1 MLKRL
6 ALLITL
12 SSLMLHAS
20 DLVKIYL
27 NQGLDA
33 VGVAIEKELT
43 QKDFWLSEIGDK
55 NISLGYYDDNVAIV
69 LTNKTDKILRVYSYE
84 DGKIRKDFEQKEIIT
99 GLMGDKKIE
108 GDLKTPVG
116 FYELGRKFNPGDPYY
131 GPFAFATT
139 YPNLLDKV
147 QGKTGGGIWIHGYP
161 LDGSRLD
168 EFKTRGCIALF
179 NNNLEKFAQVVQDKK
194 VFVMTEEKEKI
205 RAKKDQIASLLADLF
220 TWKLAWT
227 NSDTNT
233 YLSFYDEQEFKRFD
247 KMKFEQFASMK
258 KSIFSRK
265 EDKKIKFSDINISP
279 YPNLENETM
288 YRISFYE
295 DYYTKNYQFRGDKIL
310 YVKIDSKG
318 KMKNFSRA
326 INVFNKN

>member
-1 MLKRL
+1 MLKKIL
-6 ALLITL
+6 AFYFICISALG
-12 SSLMLHAS
+12 AS

-43 QKDFWLSEIGDK
+43 NKDFWLDEIGDR
-55 NISLGYYDDNVAIV
+55 NISLGYYNDDVAIV
-69 LTNKTDKILRVYSYE
+69 LTNKTDKILRVYSYS
-84 DGKIRKDFEQKEIIT
+84 DGKIKQDFEQKAIIT
-99 GLMGDKKIE
+99 GLMGDKQVE

-161 LDGSRLD
+161 LDGTRLD

-179 NNNLEKFAQVVQDKK
+179 NENLEEFAKVVQDKK
-194 VFVMTEEKEKI
+194 VFAMTEEKEKV
-205 RAKKDQIASLLADLF
+205 RAKKEDIAALLADLF
-220 TWKLAWT
+220 AWKLAWT
-227 NSDTNT
+227 DSDINT
-233 YLSFYDEQEFKRFD
+233 YLNFYDEKQFKRFD

-279 YPNLENETM
+279 YPNVENETM

-295 DYYTKNYQFRGDKIL
+295 DYYTKNYQFKGDKIVVL
-310 YVKIDSKG
+310 TR
-318 KMKNFSRA
+318 F
-326 INVFNKN
+326 

>member
-1 MLKRL
+1 MLKKIL
-6 ALLITL
+6 AFYFICISALG
-12 SSLMLHAS
+12 AS

-43 QKDFWLSEIGDK
+43 NKDFWLDEIGDR
-55 NISLGYYDDNVAIV
+55 NISLGYYDDDVAIV
-69 LTNKTDKILRVYSYE
+69 LTNKTDKILRVYSYS
-84 DGKIRKDFEQKEIIT
+84 DGKIKQDFEQKAIIT
-99 GLMGDKKIE
+99 GLMGDKQVE

-161 LDGSRLD
+161 LDGTRLD

-179 NNNLEKFAQVVQDKK
+179 NENLEEFAKVVQDKK
-194 VFVMTEEKEKI
+194 VFAMTEEKEKV
-205 RAKKDQIASLLADLF
+205 RAKKEDIAALLADLF
-220 TWKLAWT
+220 AWKLAWT
-227 NSDTNT
+227 DSDINT
-233 YLSFYDEQEFKRFD
+233 YLNFYDEKQFKRFD

-279 YPNLENETM
+279 YPNVENETM
-288 YRISFYE
+288 YRIY
-295 DYYTKNYQFRGDKIL
+295 L
-310 YVKIDSKG
+310 
-318 KMKNFSRA
+318 
-326 INVFNKN
+326 

>member
-1 MLKRL
+1 MLKKIL
-6 ALLITL
+6 AFYFICISALG
-12 SSLMLHAS
+12 AS

-43 QKDFWLSEIGDK
+43 NKDFWLDEIGDR
-55 NISLGYYDDNVAIV
+55 NISLGYYDDDVAIV
-69 LTNKTDKILRVYSYE
+69 LTNKTDKILRVYSYS
-84 DGKIRKDFEQKEIIT
+84 DGKIKQDFEQKAIIT
-99 GLMGDKKIE
+99 GLMGDKQVE

-161 LDGSRLD
+161 LDGTRLD

-179 NNNLEKFAQVVQDKK
+179 NENLEEFAKVVQDKK
-194 VFVMTEEKEKI
+194 VFAMTEEKEKV
-205 RAKKDQIASLLADLF
+205 RAKKEDIAALLADLF
-220 TWKLAWT
+220 AWKLAWT
-227 NSDTNT
+227 DSDINT
-233 YLSFYDEQEFKRFD
+233 YLNFYDEKQFKRFD

-279 YPNLENETM
+279 YPNVENET
-288 YRISFYE
+288 
-295 DYYTKNYQFRGDKIL
+295 
-310 YVKIDSKG
+310 
-318 KMKNFSRA
+318 
-326 INVFNKN
+326 

>member
-1 MLKRL
+1 MLKKIL
-6 ALLITL
+6 AFYFICISALG
-12 SSLMLHAS
+12 AS

-43 QKDFWLSEIGDK
+43 NKDFWLDEIGDR
-55 NISLGYYDDNVAIV
+55 NISLGYYDDDVAIV
-69 LTNKTDKILRVYSYE
+69 LTNKTDKILRVYSYS
-84 DGKIRKDFEQKEIIT
+84 DGKIKQDFEQKAIIT
-99 GLMGDKKIE
+99 GLMGDKQVE

-161 LDGSRLD
+161 LDGTRLD

-179 NNNLEKFAQVVQDKK
+179 NENLEEFAKVVQDKK
-194 VFVMTEEKEKI
+194 VFAMTEEKEKV
-205 RAKKDQIASLLADLF
+205 RAKKEDIAALLSDLF
-220 TWKLAWT
+220 AWKLAWT
-227 NSDTNT
+227 DSDINT
-233 YLSFYDEQEFKRFD
+233 YLNFYDEKQFKRFD

-279 YPNLENETM
+279 YPNVENETM

-295 DYYTKNYQFRGDKIL
+295 DYYTKNYQFKGDKIL

-318 KMKNFSRA
+318 KMKILA
-326 INVFNKN
+326 EQ

>member
-1 MLKRL
+1 MLKKIL
-6 ALLITL
+6 AFYFICISALG
-12 SSLMLHAS
+12 AS

-43 QKDFWLSEIGDK
+43 NKDFWLDEIGDR
-55 NISLGYYDDNVAIV
+55 NISLGYYDDDVAIV
-69 LTNKTDKILRVYSYE
+69 LTNKTDKILRVYSYS
-84 DGKIRKDFEQKEIIT
+84 DGKIKQDFEQKAIIT
-99 GLMGDKKIE
+99 GLMGDKQVE

-161 LDGSRLD
+161 LDGTRLD

-179 NNNLEKFAQVVQDKK
+179 NENLEEFAKVVQDKK
-194 VFVMTEEKEKI
+194 VFAMTEEKEKV
-205 RAKKDQIASLLADLF
+205 RAKKEDIAALLADLF
-220 TWKLAWT
+220 AWKLAWT
-227 NSDTNT
+227 DSDINT
-233 YLSFYDEQEFKRFD
+233 YLNFYDEKQFKRFD

-265 EDKKIKFSDINISP
+265 EDKKIKFLDINISP
-279 YPNLENETM
+279 YPNVENETM

-295 DYYTKNYQFRGDKIL
+295 DYYTKNYQFKGDKIL

-318 KMKNFSRA
+318 KMKILA
-326 INVFNKN
+326 EQ

>member
-6 ALLITL
+6 DLLITL

-318 KMKNFSRA
+318 KMKILA
-326 INVFNKN
+326 EQ

>member
-1 MLKRL
+1 MLKKIL
-6 ALLITL
+6 AFYFICISALG
-12 SSLMLHAS
+12 AS

-43 QKDFWLSEIGDK
+43 NKDFWLDEIGDR
-55 NISLGYYDDNVAIV
+55 NISLGYYDDDVAIV
-69 LTNKTDKILRVYSYE
+69 LTNKTDKILRVYSYS
-84 DGKIRKDFEQKEIIT
+84 DGKIKQDFEQKAIIT
-99 GLMGDKKIE
+99 GLMGDKQVE

-161 LDGSRLD
+161 LDGTRLD

-179 NNNLEKFAQVVQDKK
+179 NENLEEFAKVVQDKK
-194 VFVMTEEKEKI
+194 VFAMTEEKEKV
-205 RAKKDQIASLLADLF
+205 RAKKEDIAALLADLF
-220 TWKLAWT
+220 AWKLAWT
-227 NSDTNT
+227 DSDINT
-233 YLSFYDEQEFKRFD
+233 YLNFYDEKQFKRFD
-247 KMKFEQFASMK
+247 KMKFEQFA
-258 KSIFSRK
+258 SIFSRK

-279 YPNLENETM
+279 YPNVENETM

-295 DYYTKNYQFRGDKIL
+295 DYYTKNYQFKGDKIL

-318 KMKNFSRA
+318 KMKILA
-326 INVFNKN
+326 EQ

>member
-295 DYYTKNYQFRGDKIL
+295 DYYTKNYQ
-310 YVKIDSKG
+310 
-318 KMKNFSRA
+318 
-326 INVFNKN
+326 

>member
-1 MLKRL
+1 MLKKIL
-6 ALLITL
+6 AFYFIYISALG
-12 SSLMLHAS
+12 AS

-43 QKDFWLSEIGDK
+43 NKDFWLDEIGDR
-55 NISLGYYDDNVAIV
+55 NISLGYYNDDVAIV
-69 LTNKTDKILRVYSYE
+69 LTNKTDKILRVYSYS
-84 DGKIRKDFEQKEIIT
+84 DGKIKQDFEQKAIIT
-99 GLMGDKKIE
+99 GLMGDKQVE

-161 LDGSRLD
+161 LDGTRLD

-179 NNNLEKFAQVVQDKK
+179 NENLEEFAKVVQDKK
-194 VFVMTEEKEKI
+194 VFAMTEEKEKV
-205 RAKKDQIASLLADLF
+205 RAKKEDIAALLADLF
-220 TWKLAWT
+220 AWKLAWT
-227 NSDTNT
+227 DSDINT
-233 YLSFYDEQEFKRFD
+233 YLNFYDEKQFKRFD

-279 YPNLENETM
+279 YPNVENETM

-295 DYYTKNYQFRGDKIL
+295 DYYTKNYQFKGDKIL

-318 KMKNFSRA
+318 KMKILA
-326 INVFNKN
+326 EQ

>member
-6 ALLITL
+6 TLLITL

-33 VGVAIEKELT
+33 VGIAIEKELT

-69 LTNKTDKILRVYSYE
+69 LANKTDKILRVYSYE

-227 NSDTNT
+227 NSDINT

-318 KMKNFSRA
+318 KMKILA
-326 INVFNKN
+326 EQ

>member
-6 ALLITL
+6 ALFIAF
-12 SSLMLHAS
+12 SSIMLHAS

-33 VGVAIEKELT
+33 VGIAIEKELT
-43 QKDFWLSEIGDK
+43 NKDFWLGEIGDK

-84 DGKIRKDFEQKEIIT
+84 DGKIKKDFEQKEVIT

-147 QGKTGGGIWIHGYP
+147 QGRTGGGIWIHGYP

-179 NNNLEKFAQVVQDKK
+179 NKNLEVFAQVVKDKK
-194 VFVMTEEKEKI
+194 VFVMTEEKEKV
-205 RAKKDQIASLLADLF
+205 RATKEQIAGLLADLF
-220 TWKLAWT
+220 AWKLAWT
-227 NSDTNT
+227 NNDVNA
-233 YLSFYDEQEFKRFD
+233 YLNFYDEQEFRRFD
-247 KMKFEQFASMK
+247 KTKFEQFASMK
-258 KSIFSRK
+258 KTIFSRK

-288 YRISFYE
+288 YRISFFE

-310 YVKIDSKG
+310 YVKLDSKG
-318 KMKNFSRA
+318 KMKILA
-326 INVFNKN
+326 EQ

>member
-1 MLKRL
+1 MLKKIL
-6 ALLITL
+6 AFYFICVSALG
-12 SSLMLHAS
+12 AS

-33 VGVAIEKELT
+33 VGAAIEKELT
-43 QKDFWLSEIGDK
+43 NKEFWLDEIGDK
-55 NISLGYYDDNVAIV
+55 NISLGYYDDKVSIV
-69 LTNKTDKILRVYSYE
+69 LTNKTDKILRVYSYNNGE
-84 DGKIRKDFEQKEIIT
+84 IKQDFEQKAIIT
-99 GLMGDKKIE
+99 GLMGDKEVE

-161 LDGSRLD
+161 LDGTRLD

-179 NNNLEKFAQVVQDKK
+179 NENLEEFAKVVQDKK
-194 VFVMTEEKEKI
+194 VFAMTEEKEKV
-205 RAKKDQIASLLADLF
+205 RAKREDIAALLADLF
-220 TWKLAWT
+220 AWKLAWT
-227 NSDTNT
+227 DSDINT
-233 YLSFYDEQEFKRFD
+233 YLNFYDEKQFKRFD

-279 YPNLENETM
+279 YPNVENETM

-295 DYYTKNYQFRGDKIL
+295 DYYTKNYQFKGDKIL

-318 KMKNFSRA
+318 KMKILA
-326 INVFNKN
+326 EQ

>member
-6 ALLITL
+6 TLLITL
-12 SSLMLHAS
+12 FSLMLHAS

-69 LTNKTDKILRVYSYE
+69 LANKTDKILRVYSYE

-318 KMKNFSRA
+318 KMKILA
-326 INVFNKN
+326 EQ

>member
-6 ALLITL
+6 TLLITL

-69 LTNKTDKILRVYSYE
+69 LANKTDKILRVYSYE

-265 EDKKIKFSDINISP
+265 EDKKIKFSNINISP

-318 KMKNFSRA
+318 KMKILA
-326 INVFNKN
+326 EQ

>member
-1 MLKRL
+1 MLAFYFICIS
-6 ALLITL
+6 ALG
-12 SSLMLHAS
+12 AS

-43 QKDFWLSEIGDK
+43 NKDFWLDEIGDR
-55 NISLGYYDDNVAIV
+55 NISLGYYNDDVAIV
-69 LTNKTDKILRVYSYE
+69 LTNKTDKILRVYSYS
-84 DGKIRKDFEQKEIIT
+84 DGKIKQDFEQKAIIT
-99 GLMGDKKIE
+99 GLMGDKQVE

-161 LDGSRLD
+161 LDGTRLD

-179 NNNLEKFAQVVQDKK
+179 NENLEEFAKVVQDKK
-194 VFVMTEEKEKI
+194 VFAMTEEKEKV
-205 RAKKDQIASLLADLF
+205 RAKKEDIAALLADLF
-220 TWKLAWT
+220 AWKLAWT
-227 NSDTNT
+227 DSDINT
-233 YLSFYDEQEFKRFD
+233 YLNFYDEKQFKRFD

-279 YPNLENETM
+279 YPNVENETM

-295 DYYTKNYQFRGDKIL
+295 DYYTKNYQFKGDKIL

-318 KMKNFSRA
+318 KMKILA
-326 INVFNKN
+326 EQ

>member
-1 MLKRL
+1 MLKKIL
-6 ALLITL
+6 AFYFICISALG
-12 SSLMLHAS
+12 AS

-43 QKDFWLSEIGDK
+43 NKDFWLDEIGDR
-55 NISLGYYDDNVAIV
+55 NISLGYYNDDVAIV
-69 LTNKTDKILRVYSYE
+69 LTNKTDKILRVYSYS
-84 DGKIRKDFEQKEIIT
+84 DGKIKQDFEQKAIIT
-99 GLMGDKKIE
+99 GLMGDKQVE

-161 LDGSRLD
+161 LDGTRLD

-179 NNNLEKFAQVVQDKK
+179 NENLEEFAKVVQDKK
-194 VFVMTEEKEKI
+194 VFAMTEEKEKV
-205 RAKKDQIASLLADLF
+205 RAKKEDIAALLADLF
-220 TWKLAWT
+220 AWKLAWT
-227 NSDTNT
+227 DSDINT
-233 YLSFYDEQEFKRFD
+233 YLNFYDEKQFKRFD

-279 YPNLENETM
+279 YPNVENETM

-295 DYYTKNYQFRGDKIL
+295 DYYTKNY
-310 YVKIDSKG
+310 
-318 KMKNFSRA
+318 
-326 INVFNKN
+326 

>member
-1 MLKRL
+1 MLKKIL
-6 ALLITL
+6 AFYFICISALG
-12 SSLMLHAS
+12 AS

-43 QKDFWLSEIGDK
+43 NKDFWLDEIGDR
-55 NISLGYYDDNVAIV
+55 NISLGYYDDDVAIV
-69 LTNKTDKILRVYSYE
+69 LTNKTDKILRVYSYS
-84 DGKIRKDFEQKEIIT
+84 DGKIKQDFEQKAIIT
-99 GLMGDKKIE
+99 GLMGDKQVE

-161 LDGSRLD
+161 LDGTRLD

-179 NNNLEKFAQVVQDKK
+179 NENLEEFAKVVQDKK
-194 VFVMTEEKEKI
+194 VFAMTEEKEKV
-205 RAKKDQIASLLADLF
+205 RAKKEDIAALLADLF
-220 TWKLAWT
+220 AWKLAWT
-227 NSDTNT
+227 DSDINT
-233 YLSFYDEQEFKRFD
+233 YLNFYDEKQFKRFD

-265 EDKKIKFSDINISP
+265 EDKKIKFSDINISL
-279 YPNLENETM
+279 YPNVENETM

-295 DYYTKNYQFRGDKIL
+295 DYYTKNYQFKGDKIL

-318 KMKNFSRA
+318 KMKILA
-326 INVFNKN
+326 EQ

>member
-1 MLKRL
+1 MLKKIL
-6 ALLITL
+6 AFYFICISALG
-12 SSLMLHAS
+12 AS

-43 QKDFWLSEIGDK
+43 NKDFWLDEIGDR
-55 NISLGYYDDNVAIV
+55 NISLGYYDDDVAIV
-69 LTNKTDKILRVYSYE
+69 LTNKTDKILRVYSYS
-84 DGKIRKDFEQKEIIT
+84 DGKIKQDFEQKAIIT
-99 GLMGDKKIE
+99 GLMGDKQVE

-161 LDGSRLD
+161 LDGTRLD

-179 NNNLEKFAQVVQDKK
+179 NENLEEFAKVVQDKK
-194 VFVMTEEKEKI
+194 VFAMTEEKEKV
-205 RAKKDQIASLLADLF
+205 RAKKEDIAALLADLF
-220 TWKLAWT
+220 AWKLAWT
-227 NSDTNT
+227 DSDINT
-233 YLSFYDEQEFKRFD
+233 YLNFYDEKQFKRFD

-279 YPNLENETM
+279 YPNVENETM
-288 YRISFYE
+288 YRISF
-295 DYYTKNYQFRGDKIL
+295 
-310 YVKIDSKG
+310 
-318 KMKNFSRA
+318 
-326 INVFNKN
+326 

>member
-1 MLKRL
+1 MLKKIL
-6 ALLITL
+6 AFYFICISALG
-12 SSLMLHAS
+12 AS

-43 QKDFWLSEIGDK
+43 NKDFWLDEIGDR
-55 NISLGYYDDNVAIV
+55 NISLGYYNDVAIV
-69 LTNKTDKILRVYSYE
+69 LTNKTDKILRVYSYS
-84 DGKIRKDFEQKEIIT
+84 DGKIKQDFEQKAIIT
-99 GLMGDKKIE
+99 GLMGDKQVE

-161 LDGSRLD
+161 LDGTRLD

-179 NNNLEKFAQVVQDKK
+179 NENLEEFAKVVQDKK
-194 VFVMTEEKEKI
+194 VFAMTEEKEKV
-205 RAKKDQIASLLADLF
+205 RAKKEDIAALLADLF
-220 TWKLAWT
+220 AWKLAWT
-227 NSDTNT
+227 DSDINT
-233 YLSFYDEQEFKRFD
+233 YLNFYDEKQFKRFD

-279 YPNLENETM
+279 YPNVENETM

-295 DYYTKNYQFRGDKIL
+295 DYYTKNYQFKGDKIL

-318 KMKNFSRA
+318 KMKILA
-326 INVFNKN
+326 EQ

>member
-1 MLKRL
+1 MLKKIL
-6 ALLITL
+6 AFYFICISALG
-12 SSLMLHAS
+12 AS

-43 QKDFWLSEIGDK
+43 NKDFWLDEIGDR
-55 NISLGYYDDNVAIV
+55 NISLGYYDDDVAIV
-69 LTNKTDKILRVYSYE
+69 LTNKTDKILRVYSYS
-84 DGKIRKDFEQKEIIT
+84 DGKIKQDFEQKAIIT
-99 GLMGDKKIE
+99 GLMGDKQVE

-161 LDGSRLD
+161 LDGTRLD

-179 NNNLEKFAQVVQDKK
+179 NENLEEFAKVVQDKK
-194 VFVMTEEKEKI
+194 VFAMTEEKEKV
-205 RAKKDQIASLLADLF
+205 RAKKEDIAALLADLF
-220 TWKLAWT
+220 AWKLAWT
-227 NSDTNT
+227 DSDINT
-233 YLSFYDEQEFKRFD
+233 YLNFYDEKQFKRFD

-279 YPNLENETM
+279 YPNVENETM

-295 DYYTKNYQFRGDKIL
+295 DYYTKNY
-310 YVKIDSKG
+310 VP
-318 KMKNFSRA
+318 
-326 INVFNKN
+326 

>member
-1 MLKRL
+1 MLKKIL
-6 ALLITL
+6 AFYFICISALG
-12 SSLMLHAS
+12 AS

-43 QKDFWLSEIGDK
+43 NKDFWLDEIGDR
-55 NISLGYYDDNVAIV
+55 NISLGYYDDDVAIV
-69 LTNKTDKILRVYSYE
+69 LTNKTDKILRVYSYS
-84 DGKIRKDFEQKEIIT
+84 DGKIKQDFEQKAIIT
-99 GLMGDKKIE
+99 GLMGDKQVE

-161 LDGSRLD
+161 LDGTRLD

-179 NNNLEKFAQVVQDKK
+179 NENLEEFAKVVQDKK
-194 VFVMTEEKEKI
+194 VFAMTEEKEKV
-205 RAKKDQIASLLADLF
+205 RAKKEDIAALLADLF
-220 TWKLAWT
+220 AWKLAWT
-227 NSDTNT
+227 DSDINT
-233 YLSFYDEQEFKRFD
+233 YLNFYDEKQFKRFD

-279 YPNLENETM
+279 YPNVENETM

-295 DYYTKNYQFRGDKIL
+295 DYYTK
-310 YVKIDSKG
+310 
-318 KMKNFSRA
+318 
-326 INVFNKN
+326 

>member
-1 MLKRL
+1 MLKQL

-318 KMKNFSRA
+318 KMKILA
-326 INVFNKN
+326 EQ

>member
-1 MLKRL
+1 MLKKIL
-6 ALLITL
+6 AFYFICISALG
-12 SSLMLHAS
+12 AS

-43 QKDFWLSEIGDK
+43 NKDFWLDEIGDR
-55 NISLGYYDDNVAIV
+55 NISLGYYNDDVAIV
-69 LTNKTDKILRVYSYE
+69 LTNKTDKILRVYSYS
-84 DGKIRKDFEQKEIIT
+84 DGKIKQDFEQKAIIT
-99 GLMGDKKIE
+99 GLMGDKQVE

-139 YPNLLDKV
+139 YSNLLDKV

-161 LDGSRLD
+161 LDGTRLD

-179 NNNLEKFAQVVQDKK
+179 NENLEEFAKVVQDKK
-194 VFVMTEEKEKI
+194 VFAMTEEKEKV
-205 RAKKDQIASLLADLF
+205 RAKKEDIAALLADLF
-220 TWKLAWT
+220 AWKLAWT
-227 NSDTNT
+227 DSDINT
-233 YLSFYDEQEFKRFD
+233 YLNFYDEKQFKRFD

-279 YPNLENETM
+279 YPNVENETM

-295 DYYTKNYQFRGDKIL
+295 DYYTKNYQFKGDKIL

-318 KMKNFSRA
+318 KMKILA
-326 INVFNKN
+326 EQ

>member
-1 MLKRL
+1 MLKKIL
-6 ALLITL
+6 AFYFICISALG
-12 SSLMLHAS
+12 AS

-43 QKDFWLSEIGDK
+43 NKDFWLDEIGDR
-55 NISLGYYDDNVAIV
+55 NISLGYYDDDVAIV
-69 LTNKTDKILRVYSYE
+69 LTNKTDKILRVYSYS
-84 DGKIRKDFEQKEIIT
+84 DGKIKQDFEQKAIIT
-99 GLMGDKKIE
+99 GLMGDKQVE

-161 LDGSRLD
+161 LDGTRLD

-179 NNNLEKFAQVVQDKK
+179 NENLEEFAKVVQDKK
-194 VFVMTEEKEKI
+194 VFAMTEEKEKV
-205 RAKKDQIASLLADLF
+205 RAKKEDIAALLADLF
-220 TWKLAWT
+220 AWKLAWT
-227 NSDTNT
+227 DSDINT
-233 YLSFYDEQEFKRFD
+233 YLNFYDEKQFKRFD

-279 YPNLENETM
+279 YPNVKNETM

-295 DYYTKNYQFRGDKIL
+295 DYYTKNYQFKGDKIL

-318 KMKNFSRA
+318 KMKILA
-326 INVFNKN
+326 EQ

>member
-1 MLKRL
+1 MLKKIL
-6 ALLITL
+6 AFYFICISALG
-12 SSLMLHAS
+12 AS

-43 QKDFWLSEIGDK
+43 NKDFWLDEIGDR
-55 NISLGYYDDNVAIV
+55 NISLGYYDDDVAIV
-69 LTNKTDKILRVYSYE
+69 LTNKTDKILRVYSYS
-84 DGKIRKDFEQKEIIT
+84 DGKIKQDFEQKAIIT
-99 GLMGDKKIE
+99 GLMGDKQVE

-161 LDGSRLD
+161 LDGTRLD

-179 NNNLEKFAQVVQDKK
+179 NENLEEFAKVVQDKK
-194 VFVMTEEKEKI
+194 VFAMTEEKEKV
-205 RAKKDQIASLLADLF
+205 RAKKEDIAALLADLF
-220 TWKLAWT
+220 AWKLAWT
-227 NSDTNT
+227 DSDINT
-233 YLSFYDEQEFKRFD
+233 YLNFYDEKQFKRFD

-279 YPNLENETM
+279 YPNVENETM
-288 YRISFYE
+288 YRISFY
-295 DYYTKNYQFRGDKIL
+295 
-310 YVKIDSKG
+310 
-318 KMKNFSRA
+318 
-326 INVFNKN
+326 

>member
-6 ALLITL
+6 TLLITL
-12 SSLMLHAS
+12 SIMILHAS

-84 DGKIRKDFEQKEIIT
+84 DGKIRKDFEQKDIIT

-179 NNNLEKFAQVVQDKK
+179 NNNLERFAQVVQDKK

-318 KMKNFSRA
+318 KMKILA
-326 INVFNKN
+326 EQ

>member
-1 MLKRL
+1 MLKKIL
-6 ALLITL
+6 AFYFICISALG
-12 SSLMLHAS
+12 AS

-43 QKDFWLSEIGDK
+43 NKDFWLDEIGDR
-55 NISLGYYDDNVAIV
+55 NISLGYYNDDVAIV
-69 LTNKTDKILRVYSYE
+69 LTNKTDKILRVYSYS
-84 DGKIRKDFEQKEIIT
+84 DGKIKQDFEQKAIIT
-99 GLMGDKKIE
+99 GLMGDKQVE

-161 LDGSRLD
+161 LDGTRLD

-179 NNNLEKFAQVVQDKK
+179 NENLEEFAKVVQDKK
-194 VFVMTEEKEKI
+194 VFAMTEEKEKV
-205 RAKKDQIASLLADLF
+205 RAKKEDIAALLADLF
-220 TWKLAWT
+220 AWKLAWT
-227 NSDTNT
+227 DSDINT
-233 YLSFYDEQEFKRFD
+233 YLNFYDEKQFKRFD

-279 YPNLENETM
+279 YPNVENETM

-295 DYYTKNYQFRGDKIL
+295 DY
-310 YVKIDSKG
+310 
-318 KMKNFSRA
+318 
-326 INVFNKN
+326 

>member
-55 NISLGYYDDNVAIV
+55 NVSLGYYDDNVAIV

-318 KMKNFSRA
+318 KMKILA
-326 INVFNKN
+326 EQ

>member
-1 MLKRL
+1 
-6 ALLITL
+6 
-12 SSLMLHAS
+12 S

-43 QKDFWLSEIGDK
+43 NKDFWLDEIGDR
-55 NISLGYYDDNVAIV
+55 NISLGYYDDDVAIV
-69 LTNKTDKILRVYSYE
+69 LTNKTDKILRVYSYS
-84 DGKIRKDFEQKEIIT
+84 DGKIKQDFEQKAIIT
-99 GLMGDKKIE
+99 GLMGDKQVE

-161 LDGSRLD
+161 LDGTRLD

-179 NNNLEKFAQVVQDKK
+179 NENLEEFAKVVQNKK
-194 VFVMTEEKEKI
+194 VFAMTEEKEKV
-205 RAKKDQIASLLADLF
+205 RAKKEDIAALLADLF
-220 TWKLAWT
+220 AWKLAWT
-227 NSDTNT
+227 DSDINT
-233 YLSFYDEQEFKRFD
+233 YLNFYDEKQFKRFD

-279 YPNLENETM
+279 YPNVENETM

-295 DYYTKNYQFRGDKIL
+295 DYYTKNYQFKGDKIL

-318 KMKNFSRA
+318 KMKILA
-326 INVFNKN
+326 EQ

>member
-1 MLKRL
+1 MCVS
-6 ALLITL
+6 AFG
-12 SSLMLHAS
+12 AS

-43 QKDFWLSEIGDK
+43 NKDFWLSEIGDK
-55 NISLGYYDDNVAIV
+55 NISLGYYSDDNVAIV
-69 LTNKTDKILRVYSYE
+69 LTNKTDKILRVYSYDDE
-84 DGKIRKDFEQKEIIT
+84 GKITKEFEQKAIIT
-99 GLMGDKKIE
+99 GLMGDKKFE
-108 GDLKTPVG
+108 GDLKTPIG

-139 YPNLLDKV
+139 YPNLFDKV

-161 LDGSRLD
+161 LDGSRID

-179 NNNLEKFAQVVQDKK
+179 NENLEKFAKIVQDKK
-194 VFVMTEEKEKI
+194 VFAMTEEKDKI
-205 RAKKDQIASLLADLF
+205 RAKKEDIAALFADLF
-220 TWKLAWT
+220 AWKLAWT
-227 NSDTNT
+227 NNDINA
-233 YLSFYDEQEFKRFD
+233 YLKFYDEKEFKRFD
-247 KMKFEQFASMK
+247 KMKFDQFALMK

-265 EDKKIKFSDINISP
+265 ENKKIKFSNINISP

-295 DYYTKNYQFRGDKIL
+295 DYYTKNYQFKGDKIL

-318 KMKNFSRA
+318 KMKILA
-326 INVFNKN
+326 EQ

>member
-43 QKDFWLSEIGDK
+43 QKDFWLSEIGNK

-69 LTNKTDKILRVYSYE
+69 LANKTDKILRVYSYE
-84 DGKIRKDFEQKEIIT
+84 DGKIRKDFEQKDIIT

-318 KMKNFSRA
+318 KMKILA
-326 INVFNKN
+326 EQ

>member
-1 MLKRL
+1 MLKKIL
-6 ALLITL
+6 AFYFICISALG
-12 SSLMLHAS
+12 AS

-43 QKDFWLSEIGDK
+43 NKDFWLDEIGDR
-55 NISLGYYDDNVAIV
+55 NISLGYYDDDVAIV
-69 LTNKTDKILRVYSYE
+69 LTNKTDKILRVYSYS
-84 DGKIRKDFEQKEIIT
+84 DGKIKQDFEQKAIIT
-99 GLMGDKKIE
+99 GLMGDKQVE

-161 LDGSRLD
+161 LDGTRLD

-179 NNNLEKFAQVVQDKK
+179 NENLEEFAKVVQDKK
-194 VFVMTEEKEKI
+194 VFAMTEEKEKV
-205 RAKKDQIASLLADLF
+205 RAKKEDIAALLADLF
-220 TWKLAWT
+220 AWKLAWT
-227 NSDTNT
+227 DSDINT
-233 YLSFYDEQEFKRFD
+233 YLNFYDEKQFKRFD

-265 EDKKIKFSDINISP
+265 EDKKIKFSDINIQPLS
-279 YPNLENETM
+279 EC
-288 YRISFYE
+288 R
-295 DYYTKNYQFRGDKIL
+295 K
-310 YVKIDSKG
+310 
-318 KMKNFSRA
+318 
-326 INVFNKN
+326 

>member
-1 MLKRL
+1 MLKKIL
-6 ALLITL
+6 AFYFICISALG
-12 SSLMLHAS
+12 AS

-43 QKDFWLSEIGDK
+43 NKDFWLDEIGDR
-55 NISLGYYDDNVAIV
+55 NISLGYYDDDVAIV
-69 LTNKTDKILRVYSYE
+69 LTNKTDKILRVYSYS
-84 DGKIRKDFEQKEIIT
+84 DGKIKQDFEQKAIIT
-99 GLMGDKKIE
+99 GLMGDKQVE

-161 LDGSRLD
+161 LDGTRLD

-179 NNNLEKFAQVVQDKK
+179 NENLEEFAKVVQDKK
-194 VFVMTEEKEKI
+194 VFAMTEEKEKV
-205 RAKKDQIASLLADLF
+205 RAKKEDIAALLADLF
-220 TWKLAWT
+220 AWKLAWT
-227 NSDTNT
+227 DSDINT
-233 YLSFYDEQEFKRFD
+233 YLNFYDEKQFKRFD

-279 YPNLENETM
+279 YPNVENETM

-295 DYYTKNYQFRGDKIL
+295 DYYTKNYQFKGDKIL

-318 KMKNFSRA
+318 
-326 INVFNKN
+326 

>member
-1 MLKRL
+1 MLKKIL
-6 ALLITL
+6 AFYFICISALG
-12 SSLMLHAS
+12 AS

-43 QKDFWLSEIGDK
+43 NKDFWLDEIGDR
-55 NISLGYYDDNVAIV
+55 NISLGYYNDDVAIV
-69 LTNKTDKILRVYSYE
+69 LTNKTDKILRVYSYS
-84 DGKIRKDFEQKEIIT
+84 DGKIKQDFEQKAIIT
-99 GLMGDKKIE
+99 GLMGDKQVE

-161 LDGSRLD
+161 LDGTRLD

-179 NNNLEKFAQVVQDKK
+179 NENLEEFAKVVQDKK
-194 VFVMTEEKEKI
+194 VFAMTEEKEKV
-205 RAKKDQIASLLADLF
+205 RAKKEDIAALLADLF
-220 TWKLAWT
+220 AWKLAWT
-227 NSDTNT
+227 DSDINT
-233 YLSFYDEQEFKRFD
+233 YLNFYDEKQFKRFD

-279 YPNLENETM
+279 YPNVENETM
-288 YRISFYE
+288 Y
-295 DYYTKNYQFRGDKIL
+295 
-310 YVKIDSKG
+310 
-318 KMKNFSRA
+318 
-326 INVFNKN
+326 

>member
-1 MLKRL
+1 MLAFYFICIS
-6 ALLITL
+6 ALG
-12 SSLMLHAS
+12 AS

-43 QKDFWLSEIGDK
+43 NKDFWLDEIGDR
-55 NISLGYYDDNVAIV
+55 NISLGYYDDDVAIV
-69 LTNKTDKILRVYSYE
+69 LTNKTDKILRVYSYS
-84 DGKIRKDFEQKEIIT
+84 DGKIKQDFEQKAIIT
-99 GLMGDKKIE
+99 GLMGDKQVE

-161 LDGSRLD
+161 LDGTRLD

-179 NNNLEKFAQVVQDKK
+179 NENLEEFAKVVQDKK
-194 VFVMTEEKEKI
+194 VFAMTEEKEKV
-205 RAKKDQIASLLADLF
+205 RAKKEDIAALLADLF
-220 TWKLAWT
+220 AWKLAWT
-227 NSDTNT
+227 DSDINT
-233 YLSFYDEQEFKRFD
+233 YLNFYDEKQFKRFD

-279 YPNLENETM
+279 YPNVENETM

-295 DYYTKNYQFRGDKIL
+295 DYYTKNYQFKGDKIL
-310 YVKIDSKG
+310 YVKIDS
-318 KMKNFSRA
+318 
-326 INVFNKN
+326 

>member
-1 MLKRL
+1 M
-6 ALLITL
+6 
-12 SSLMLHAS
+12 HAS

-69 LTNKTDKILRVYSYE
+69 LANKTDKILRVYSYE

-179 NNNLEKFAQVVQDKK
+179 NNNLEKFAKVVQDKK

-227 NSDTNT
+227 NSDTNA

-247 KMKFEQFASMK
+247 KIKFEQFASMK

-318 KMKNFSRA
+318 KMKILA
-326 INVFNKN
+326 EQ

>member
-1 MLKRL
+1 
-6 ALLITL
+6 
-12 SSLMLHAS
+12 MLHAS

-27 NQGLDA
+27 NQALDA

-318 KMKNFSRA
+318 KMKILA
-326 INVFNKN
+326 EQ

>member
-1 MLKRL
+1 MLAFYFICIS
-6 ALLITL
+6 ALG
-12 SSLMLHAS
+12 AS

-43 QKDFWLSEIGDK
+43 NKDFWLDEIGDR
-55 NISLGYYDDNVAIV
+55 NISLGYYDDDVAIV
-69 LTNKTDKILRVYSYE
+69 LTNKTDKILRVYSYS
-84 DGKIRKDFEQKEIIT
+84 DGKIKQDFEQKAIIT
-99 GLMGDKKIE
+99 GLMGDKQVE

-161 LDGSRLD
+161 LDGTRLD

-179 NNNLEKFAQVVQDKK
+179 NENLEEFAKVVQDKK
-194 VFVMTEEKEKI
+194 VFAMTEEKEKV
-205 RAKKDQIASLLADLF
+205 RAKKEDIAALLADLF
-220 TWKLAWT
+220 AWKLAWT
-227 NSDTNT
+227 DSDINT
-233 YLSFYDEQEFKRFD
+233 YLNFYDEKQFKRFD

-279 YPNLENETM
+279 YPNVENET
-288 YRISFYE
+288 
-295 DYYTKNYQFRGDKIL
+295 
-310 YVKIDSKG
+310 
-318 KMKNFSRA
+318 
-326 INVFNKN
+326 